1 MKNQVLILL
10 SFLTINVYAQIDFEK
25 GYFINNEN
33 QKTDCL
39 IKNID
44 WKNNPTKFDYKL
56 NENAAKE
63 TVTIKTVQEFGIHN
77 VSKYVRA
84 DVKIDRSSEAILN
97 LSKERKPI
105 FEADTLFLKI
115 LIEGKASL
123 YRYYEGNL
131 ERYFYNKDNSKIE
144 QLVFKSY
151 KNSKNTIAKNIQYQ
165 QQLINNLKCSS
176 FSDEKAIRL
185 KYEKKDLTRF
195 FVAYNECQKESFTNF
210 ETKQKRD
217 LFNLN
222 LRPGWNRSTL
232 SVENSLSSSR
242 NVDFGDQLTF
252 RFGIEAELIIPF
264 NKNKWSVIIEP
275 TYQYFNATQEVDTRT
290 INTAYQSVELP
301 IGIRH
306 YFFLGENSKIFVNA
320 SYVFDISRN
329 SSIDLDFGTSLE
341 IASLNNLA
349 LGLGYKQNDRFSLEF
364 RYLTPRD
371 VLGRYVSWTSD
382 YTTLSVVLGYT
393 LF

>member
-1 MKNQVLILL
+1 
-10 SFLTINVYAQIDFEK
+10 
-25 GYFINNEN
+25 
-33 QKTDCL
+33 
-39 IKNID
+39 
-44 WKNNPTKFDYKL
+44 
-56 NENAAKE
+56 
-63 TVTIKTVQEFGIHN
+63 
-77 VSKYVRA
+77 
-84 DVKIDRSSEAILN
+84 
-97 LSKERKPI
+97 
-105 FEADTLFLKI
+105 
-115 LIEGKASL
+115 
-123 YRYYEGNL
+123 
-131 ERYFYNKDNSKIE
+131 
-144 QLVFKSY
+144 
-151 KNSKNTIAKNIQYQ
+151 
-165 QQLINNLKCSS
+165 LKCSS